1 MMKDFQTVE
10 DVLKFAI
17 TLEQASQNFYRRL
30 AEQTESPSVRHFLL
44 EMVAEE
50 TAHEKQLRDM
60 ITGGWQILVQEISSE
75 DMDRYIDAM
84 TIPEPL
90 DYKEAV
96 KIARD
101 KEKASRML
109 YSLLSGVTDHPGV
122 TGILRKLALQE
133 QGHYQFFEQEYRR
146 ICVSEN

>member
-1 MMKDFQTVE
+1 MKEFRTVQ
-10 DVLKFAI
+10 DVVKFAI

-30 AEQTESPSVRHFLL
+30 AEQTQSPSVRHFLL

-50 TAHEKQLRDM
+50 TAHENQLRDM
-60 ITGGWQILVQEISSE
+60 ITGGWQILIQEISSD

-109 YSLLSGVTDHPGV
+109 YTLLSGVTDHPQL
-122 TGILRKLALQE
+122 TGIFRKLALQE
-133 QGHYQFFEQEYRR
+133 QAHHDYFEQEYRR

>member
-1 MMKDFQTVE
+1 MKDFQTVE

-17 TLEQASQNFYRRL
+17 TLEQASQNFYSRL
-30 AEQTESPSVRHFLL
+30 AEQAPNPSVRHFLL
-44 EMVAEE
+44 QMVTEE
-50 TAHEKQLRDM
+50 SLHETQLRDLVE
-60 ITGGWQILVQEISSE
+60 GGWQILVEDVSDE

-84 TIPEPL
+84 AIPEPL

-109 YSLLSGVTDHPGV
+109 YTLLSGVTDQPALA
-122 TGILRKLALQE
+122 GIFRRLALQE
-133 QGHYQFFEQEYRR
+133 QGHQDYFEQEYRR